1 MIDVFTFFAFLAMV
15 LGPALVATFYSV
27 KTKTQSF

>member
-1 MIDVFTFFAFLAMV
+1 MLDLFTFLAFLAMV

-27 KTKTQSF
+27 KTNAHQL